1 MPVTIREIANYCNV
15 SEGTVDR
22 ALNNRAGIS
31 AKTKER
37 ILAAA
42 RELDYKPNI
51 LAQCLATGSTKT
63 IGVVCGGLSN
73 RFFTSLIEAIERNA
87 GQHGYFISLVLSH
100 NSPSKE
106 LEGIHYLARR
116 QADGIIIFPVGYGKA
131 YERELEQLNIPIV
144 TLYNRISASFTH
156 VDTDCRKIMREAVQ
170 KIVSK
175 GYKDI
180 VYMDIKNCPS
190 SPDENMNFFSLDE
203 RCAGYKEGME
213 QAGLKHH
220 ILNSYDES
228 ILLSLP
234 DASAHTAILCPY
246 DVLAIRIVNLYRK
259 MGIHIPSQ
267 IGIMGFDNI
276 DMLENIT
283 PRINSVDC
291 NTEKLG
297 EIAFSILLEKMAGKY
312 TGKDVTIDYKFT
324 EGESL

>member
-1 MPVTIREIANYCNV
+1 MSVTIREIANYCNV

-22 ALNNRAGIS
+22 ALNNRTGIS
-31 AKTKER
+31 SKTKER

-42 RELDYKPNI
+42 KELDYKPNM

-87 GQHGYFISLVLSH
+87 GQNGYFISLVLSH

-116 QADGIIIFPVGYGKA
+116 QTDGIIIFPVGYGAA
-131 YERELEQLNIPIV
+131 YEKELEQLNIPIV
-144 TLYNRISASFTH
+144 TLYNRISKHFTH
-156 VDTDCRKIMREAVQ
+156 VDINCREIMRKAVQ
-170 KIVSK
+170 KISAK
-175 GYKDI
+175 GYQNI
-180 VYMDIKNCPS
+180 VYLDIKSCNK
-190 SPDENMNFFSLDE
+190 DMNFFSLDE
-203 RCAGYKEGME
+203 RCAGYKEGMALE
-213 QAGLKHH
+213 ELECN
-220 ILNSYDES
+220 IIDTYNEEL
-228 ILLSLP
+228 LLSLP
-234 DASAHTAILCPY
+234 SVSVRTAVLCPY
-246 DVLAIRIVNLYRK
+246 DVLAIRTANLYRK
-259 MGIHIPSQ
+259 HGIQIPSQ

-297 EIAFSILLEKMAGKY
+297 ETAFSILLDKIAGRY

>member
-1 MPVTIREIANYCNV
+1 MPVTIREIARYCNV

-22 ALNNRAGIS
+22 ALNNRTGIS
-31 AKTKER
+31 TKTKER

-42 RELDYKPNI
+42 KELDYKPNM

-87 GQHGYFISLVLSH
+87 GIHGYFISLVLSH

-106 LEGIHYLARR
+106 LEGIRYLAQR
-116 QADGIIIFPVGYGKA
+116 QTDGIIIFPVGYGKE
-131 YERELEQLNIPIV
+131 YEKGLQQLNIPIV
-144 TLYNRISASFTH
+144 KLYNKISGNFTH
-156 VDTDCRKIMREAVQ
+156 VDTNCRKIMKEAAS
-170 KIVSK
+170 KILSK

-180 VYMDIKNCPS
+180 VYMDIKNCKF
-190 SPDENMNFFSLDE
+190 DEDMNFFSLNE
-203 RCAGYKEGME
+203 RLQGYKEGMA
-213 QAGLKHH
+213 QAGLCCH
-220 ILNSYDES
+220 ILNTYNEKE
-228 ILLSLP
+228 LLSL
-234 DASAHTAILCPY
+234 AGTSVRTAILCPY
-246 DVLAIRIVNLYRK
+246 DALAIKIANFYRK
-259 MGIHIPSQ
+259 MGISIPSQ

-297 EIAFSILLEKMAGKY
+297 EIAFSILLEKMTGNY
-312 TGKDVTIDYKFT
+312 TGKDVTVGYKFT